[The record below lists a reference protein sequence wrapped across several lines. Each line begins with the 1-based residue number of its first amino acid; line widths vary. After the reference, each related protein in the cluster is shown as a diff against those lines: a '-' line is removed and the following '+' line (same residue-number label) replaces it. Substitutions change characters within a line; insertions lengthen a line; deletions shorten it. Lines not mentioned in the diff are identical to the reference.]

1 MDLTNDD
8 LMRGDYVIV
17 HLGGK
22 NEDGTEWEEDRI
34 AMIVG
39 IEEYN
44 CADIVIRDD
53 DGGWSNPTDVRVN
66 CLSPIHLEKAF
77 FVLNGFSE
85 DDAYAILNVEDNQH
99 LQYYYH
105 EHRLRKIYT
114 GVDEWQN
121 HSKVYDIVFQCHCV
135 YVHDF
140 QHAMKM
146 MGDKRKIKI

>member
-22 NEDGTEWEEDRI
+22 NEDGTEWEEYRI

-53 DGGWSNPTDVRVN
+53 DGGWSNLTDVRVN
-66 CLSPIHLEKAF
+66 CLSPIPLEKAF

-85 DDAYAILNVEDNQH
+85 DDAYAINDESSGEIKKIPKNKMKLINKLGIDLEDETELNKDIDNIIKDKVDRIKEVKQH
-99 LQYYYH
+99 Q
-105 EHRLRKIYT
+105 R
-114 GVDEWQN
+114 
-121 HSKVYDIVFQCHCV
+121 
-135 YVHDF
+135 
-140 QHAMKM
+140 
-146 MGDKRKIKI
+146 